1 MFRMRSSFKS
11 FDLDRSLL
19 VCNRGL
25 FRKLDSVSF
34 SKGKRHC
41 MTFWPLHII
50 IIIGNDIAV
59 NNTAFVLFKIFCGI
73 YIIKTFI
80 RGEVRVSEG
89 KEMAVW

>member
-1 MFRMRSSFKS
+1 
-11 FDLDRSLL
+11 
-19 VCNRGL
+19 
-25 FRKLDSVSF
+25 
-34 SKGKRHC
+34 

-59 NNTAFVLFKIFCGI
+59 NNTAFVLFEIFCGI